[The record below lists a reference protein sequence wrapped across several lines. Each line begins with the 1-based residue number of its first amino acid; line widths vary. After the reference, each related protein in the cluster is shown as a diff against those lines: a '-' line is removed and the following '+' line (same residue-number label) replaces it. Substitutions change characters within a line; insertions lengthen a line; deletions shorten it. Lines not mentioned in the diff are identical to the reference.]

1 MSTHSHHHHD
11 SESCRRYLGSL
22 SDYAD
27 GALTD
32 ELCAEIEAHME
43 GCENCRVVVNTL
55 TKTILLYR
63 QSPAPDMPDAVKERL
78 YKVLHLEKFYRSD
91 PTDPQGSSST

>member
-1 MSTHSHHHHD
+1 MNTDHDHD
-11 SESCRRYLGSL
+11 SAPCRRYLDNL

-27 GALTD
+27 GMLTD
-32 ELCAEIEAHME
+32 ELCAEIEAHMA

-78 YKVLHLEKFYRSD
+78 YKVLHLEAFYHPPD
-91 PTDPQGSSST
+91 GV